1 MKLCPWERKAPL
13 EGERERGERVHSGLA
28 SVEYKFVSLYF
39 RKQQSRTEQ
48 IQRAPLICPSQT
60 PRGGMGG
67 LEKGRGVEG
76 VRGGQKEN

>member
-1 MKLCPWERKAPL
+1 M
-13 EGERERGERVHSGLA
+13 
-28 SVEYKFVSLYF
+28 EYKFVSLYF